1 MKLYYPK
8 THYDKS
14 KRSAVFPLLKPFI
27 KNKEFSDEAR
37 MAMYHVSEKD
47 VQISDDLETADVAVL
62 TMSYNYYVNTNL
74 EKIASEFIDRC
85 RKVGKKVL
93 IWNSGDF
100 GVEIPDFKNGIIFRE
115 SGYRS
120 KFSPNEFTLPSF
132 ISDPLR
138 LHYNTDFPIIIP
150 FSEKPIIGFC
160 GQANS
165 SLWKAMKELLLI
177 SGRNIRFYL
186 KLSKNEPQKLLSST
200 YLRARILKCFEDSED
215 CQTNFIKRKKY
226 RAGVTSKKES
236 HPMTMEFY
244 DNLKDSAYIVCVR
257 GRGNFSVRF
266 YEALAMGRIPVLL
279 DTDSSLPLIDSIFWK
294 NHIVFVN
301 SENKHRI
308 VEEVCEFHQ
317 AMNEEEFIQLQQINR
332 NLWKEKLTLGGFFK
346 TFFEKDFEK

>member
-27 KNKEFSDEAR
+27 KNKGFSDEAR

-47 VQISDDLETADVAVL
+47 FQISDDLETADVAIL
-62 TMSYNYYVNTNL
+62 TMSYNYYVNKNL
-74 EKIASEFIDRC
+74 EKTASDFIDRC

-100 GVEIPDFKNGIIFRE
+100 GVKIPDFKNGIIFRE

-120 KFSPNEFTLPSF
+120 KFLPNEFTLPSF
-132 ISDPLR
+132 ISDPLK
-138 LHYNTDFPIIIP
+138 LHYNTDFPITIP

-165 SLWKAMKELLLI
+165 SLWKALKELILI
-177 SGRNIRFYL
+177 SKRNLWFNL
-186 KLSKNEPQKLLSST
+186 SFSKNEPQKLLSSA
-200 YLRARILKCFEDSED
+200 YLRARILKSFEDSES
-215 CQTNFIKRKKY
+215 CETNFIKRKKY

-236 HPMTMEFY
+236 HPTTIEFY
-244 DNLKDSAYIVCVR
+244 DNLKNSGYGICVR
-257 GRGNFSVRF
+257 GGGNFSVRF
-266 YEALAMGRIPVLL
+266 YEVLAMGRIPVLL
-279 DTDSSLPLIDSIFWK
+279 DTDSSLPLQNSISWK
-294 NHIVFVN
+294 RHIVFVN
-301 SENKHRI
+301 AENKHRI
-308 VEEVCEFHQ
+308 AEKVCEFHQ
-317 AMNEEEFIQLQQINR
+317 GMNEVEFIQLQQINR

-346 TFFEKDFEK
+346 TFFKEEFKK